1 MKLIAKTL
9 LVTKAGDVRPGEEID
24 IKDKAEAERLIAI
37 GAVEKPRAVGKA
49 AAPASVAA
57 GSEGAAAPAS
67 VAVGSEGAAVVAG
80 AEEGTVAGATV
91 DASAGEGGA

>member
-49 AAPASVAA
+49 AAPAS
-57 GSEGAAAPAS
+57 AAA
-67 VAVGSEGAAVVAG
+67 GSEGAAVVAG